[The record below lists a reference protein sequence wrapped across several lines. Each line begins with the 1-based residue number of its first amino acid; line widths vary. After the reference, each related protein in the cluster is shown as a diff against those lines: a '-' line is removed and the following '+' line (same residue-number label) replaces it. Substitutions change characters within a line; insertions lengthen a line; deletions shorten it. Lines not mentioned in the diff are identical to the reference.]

1 MNMSYEHR
9 TSLPVGP
16 SAVAVDSV
24 SDKLL
29 GVNAMWAYMYAA
41 ERKITASQRTD
52 FHPGERVDFR
62 LEAADC
68 EEGCCI

>member
-1 MNMSYEHR
+1 MSYEHR
-9 TSLPVGP
+9 TFLPVGP
-16 SAVAVDSV
+16 SAVAVAVDNV

-29 GVNAMWAYMYAA
+29 GVNAMWACMYAA